1 MRKTNITDKQTI
13 STLLAIVKNNYGF
26 DISEITSSSRLQL
39 HVVCRQV
46 LSNIARIEKN
56 IHPQIIAACLN
67 KDRTSILS
75 YFNKHDSY
83 YNNWSTY
90 RNTFDKIYEDY
101 CRLKQK
107 RKVFQNEQDLRSYL
121 FNSGVKYSDKPS
133 VFIKV
138 EMKDFQVIVNTD
150 YRNFSF
156 NQELIRLALIDY
168 DCKIEIIFEDE
179 TLVK

>member
-1 MRKTNITDKQTI
+1 
-13 STLLAIVKNNYGF
+13 
-26 DISEITSSSRLQL
+26 
-39 HVVCRQV
+39 
-46 LSNIARIEKN
+46 
-56 IHPQIIAACLN
+56 
-67 KDRTSILS
+67 
-75 YFNKHDSY
+75 
-83 YNNWSTY
+83 
-90 RNTFDKIYEDY
+90 
-101 CRLKQK
+101 
-107 RKVFQNEQDLRSYL
+107 VFQNEQDLRSYL